1 MSEDQQSYDRD
12 EAALARLV
20 AAVGPR
26 QQPSAAATAE
36 VRAAVEAEWRRTIDA
51 RQQRR
56 RFPAWAMAA
65 GFAVAAV
72 GAWLA
77 RPLYLPEAATVAT
90 LTRVVGDVESSSGD
104 GRWQRLASGTGVK
117 SGDTLRTGIDG
128 RAAIELSSGI
138 QLRLD
143 TGTQL
148 ALNDFDEAALT
159 QGAVYVDSGAGTG
172 GTAAQFVLDTSAG
185 DVRHLGTQYEAR
197 LDGSV
202 LQVGVREGRVEVSGV
217 HGAVIAEAG
226 ELLAVSG
233 AGQVTRGA
241 LAPNASAW
249 DWVNGIT
256 PPFSIDGRTV
266 DEFLS
271 WAGRETGRTVEYA
284 SPEAARQARSVT
296 LNGTVEGLSPEG
308 ALAAVLAT
316 TSLEPTVAD
325 DRIRIEEGQSRGTV
339 PGDSPL

>member
-1 MSEDQQSYDRD
+1 
-12 EAALARLV
+12 
-20 AAVGPR
+20 
-26 QQPSAAATAE
+26 
-36 VRAAVEAEWRRTIDA
+36 
-51 RQQRR
+51 
-56 RFPAWAMAA
+56 MAA
-65 GFAVAAV
+65 GFAAAAV

-90 LTRVVGDVESSSGD
+90 LTRAVGDVQASSGD
-104 GRWQRLASGTGVK
+104 GRWQRLTSGTGVK
-117 SGDTLRTGIDG
+117 SGDMLRTGIDG

-217 HGAVIAEAG
+217 HGAAIAEAG

-233 AGQVTRGA
+233 TGQVTRGA

-325 DRIRIEEGQSRGTV
+325 DRIRIVKRE
-339 PGDSPL
+339 GDSPR

>member
-1 MSEDQQSYDRD
+1 MSNDQHTDDRD
-12 EAALARLV
+12 ETSLARLL
-20 AAVGPR
+20 AAVGSR
-26 QQPSAAATAE
+26 QQPSAAATSE

-51 RQQRR
+51 RLQRR
-56 RFPAWAMAA
+56 RFPAWALAA
-65 GFAVAAV
+65 SFAVAAV

-90 LTRVVGDVESSSGD
+90 LTRVVGDVEGNSGD
-104 GRWQRLASGTGVK
+104 GRWVRLTNGAGVK
-117 SGDTLRTGIDG
+117 SGDMLRTGSDG
-128 RAAIELSSGI
+128 RTAITLSSGV

-148 ALNDFDEAALT
+148 ALNDVEDAALAR
-159 QGAVYVDSGAGTG
+159 GAVYVDSGAGTG
-172 GTAAQFVLDTSAG
+172 APAAQFVLDTPAG

-217 HGAVIAEAG
+217 HGAVLAEAG

-233 AGQVTRGA
+233 TGQVTRSA
-241 LAPNASAW
+241 RAPNASAW
-249 DWVNGIT
+249 DWVHGVT
-256 PPFSIDGRTV
+256 PPFSIEGRTV
-266 DEFLS
+266 DEFLA

-284 SPEAARQARSVT
+284 SPDVARQARSVT
-296 LNGTVEGLSPEG
+296 LNGTVEGLPPEN

-316 TSLEPTVAD
+316 TSLEPTLVD
-325 DRIRIEEGQSRGTV
+325 DEIRIESKTR
-339 PGDSPL
+339 

>member
-1 MSEDQQSYDRD
+1 MSEHEQSNDRD
-12 EAALARLV
+12 EAALERLIV
-20 AAVGPR
+20 AVGPR
-26 QQPSAAATAE
+26 QQPSATATSE

-56 RFPAWAMAA
+56 RFAAWAMAA

-90 LTRVVGDVESSSGD
+90 LTRVVGEVEASSRD
-104 GRWQRLASGTGVK
+104 GQWERLASGTDVK
-117 SGDTLRTGIDG
+117 TGDLLRTGRDG
-128 RAAIELSSGI
+128 RAAIALSNGV

-148 ALNDFDEAALT
+148 ALNDVDEAALAR
-159 QGAVYVDSGAGTG
+159 GAVYVDSGGGTG
-172 GTAAQFVLDTSAG
+172 APAARFVLDTPEG
-185 DVRHLGTQYEAR
+185 DVRHLGTQYQAR

-202 LQVGVREGRVEVSGV
+202 LQVGVREGRVEVSGG

-233 AGQVTRGA
+233 NGQVTRGA
-241 LAPNASAW
+241 LAPNASSW
-249 DWVNGIT
+249 DWVQGIT
-256 PPFSIDGRTV
+256 PPFSIEGRTV
-266 DEFLS
+266 DEFLT

-296 LNGTVEGLSPEG
+296 LNGTVEGLPPER

-316 TSLEPTVAD
+316 TSLEPTLAG
-325 DRIRIEEGQSRGTV
+325 DRIRIGNK
-339 PGDSPL
+339 GDSPL

>member
-26 QQPSAAATAE
+26 QQPSAAATTE

-51 RQQRR
+51 RQQRW

-90 LTRVVGDVESSSGD
+90 LTRVVGDVEASSGD
-104 GRWQRLASGTGVK
+104 GRWERLENGAGVK
-117 SGDTLRTGIDG
+117 SGDMLRTGRDG
-128 RAAIELSSGI
+128 RAAIALSSGVL
-138 QLRLD
+138 LRLD

-159 QGAVYVDSGAGTG
+159 RGAVYLDSGAGTG
-172 GTAAQFVLDTSAG
+172 ALGAQFVIDTPAG
-185 DVRHLGTQYEAR
+185 DVRHLGTQYEVR

-202 LQVGVREGRVEVSGV
+202 LQVGVREGRVEVSGG
-217 HGAVIAEAG
+217 HGAAIAEAG
-226 ELLAVSG
+226 QLLTVSG
-233 AGQVTRGA
+233 SGQVTRSA

-325 DRIRIEEGQSRGTV
+325 DRIRIVKRGD
-339 PGDSPL
+339 GAR

>member
-1 MSEDQQSYDRD
+1 MSENQQPFDRDDVRD

-20 AAVGPR
+20 AVVGPR
-26 QQPSAAATAE
+26 QQPSAAAMSE
-36 VRAAVEAEWRRTIDA
+36 VRTAVEAEWRRTIDA

-56 RFPAWAMAA
+56 RFPAWAIAA

-90 LTRVVGDVESSSGD
+90 LTRVVGEVEASSGD
-104 GRWQRLASGTGVK
+104 GQWQRLANGTGVK
-117 SGDTLRTGIDG
+117 SGDILRTGSDG
-128 RAAIELSSGI
+128 RVAIELSSGV

-148 ALNDFDEAALT
+148 ALNDVDEAALAR
-159 QGAVYVDSGAGTG
+159 GAVYVDSGAGTG
-172 GTAAQFVLDTSAG
+172 TPAAQFVLDTPAG

-197 LDGSV
+197 LDGSA

-217 HGAVIAEAG
+217 HGAAIAEAG
-226 ELLAVSG
+226 EVLAVSG
-233 AGQVTRGA
+233 TGQVTRGA

-249 DWVNGIT
+249 DWVQGIT
-256 PPFSIDGRTV
+256 PPFSIEGRTV
-266 DEFLS
+266 DEFLA

-284 SPEAARQARSVT
+284 SPDVALQARSVT
-296 LNGTVEGLSPEG
+296 LNGTVEGLPPER
-308 ALAAVLAT
+308 ALVAVLST
-316 TSLEPTVAD
+316 TSLEPALTGGQ
-325 DRIRIEEGQSRGTV
+325 IRILKR
-339 PGDSPL
+339 GDSPL

>member
-26 QQPSAAATAE
+26 QQPSAAATTDA
-36 VRAAVEAEWRRTIDA
+36 RAAVEAEWRRTLDA

-90 LTRVVGDVESSSGD
+90 LTRVVGDVQASSGD
-104 GRWQRLASGTGVK
+104 GRWQRLASGTSVK
-117 SGDTLRTGIDG
+117 SGDVLRTGSDG
-128 RAAIELSSGI
+128 RAAIELSSGV

-148 ALNDFDEAALT
+148 ALNDFDEAALAR
-159 QGAVYVDSGAGTG
+159 GAVYVDSGAGTG
-172 GTAAQFVLDTSAG
+172 APAAQFVLDTSAG

-197 LDGSV
+197 LDGSM

-217 HGAVIAEAG
+217 HGALVAEAG
-226 ELLAVSG
+226 ELLSVSG
-233 AGQVTRGA
+233 TGEVTRGA

-256 PPFSIDGRTV
+256 PPFSIEGRTV
-266 DEFLS
+266 DEFLT
-271 WAGRETGRTVEYA
+271 WTGRETGRTVEYA
-284 SPEAARQARSVT
+284 SPELARQARSVT

-316 TSLEPTVAD
+316 TSLEPALAG
-325 DRIRIEEGQSRGTV
+325 DRIRIVKRE
-339 PGDSPL
+339 GDSPR

>member
-1 MSEDQQSYDRD
+1 MSEHQQSYDRD
-12 EAALARLV
+12 EAALERLIV
-20 AAVGPR
+20 AVGPR
-26 QQPSAAATAE
+26 QQPSAAATSE

-56 RFPAWAMAA
+56 RFAAWAMAA

-90 LTRVVGDVESSSGD
+90 LTRVVGDVEASSGD
-104 GRWQRLASGTGVK
+104 GQWQRLANGTGVK
-117 SGDTLRTGIDG
+117 SGAVLRTGSDG
-128 RAAIELSSGI
+128 RTAITLSSGI

-148 ALNDFDEAALT
+148 ALNDVDEAALAR
-159 QGAVYVDSGAGTG
+159 GAVYVDSGAGTG
-172 GTAAQFVLDTSAG
+172 APAARFVLDTPAG

-197 LDGSV
+197 LDGSM
-202 LQVGVREGRVEVSGV
+202 LQVGVREGRVEVSGG

-233 AGQVTRGA
+233 TGQVTRGA
-241 LAPNASAW
+241 LAPNASSW
-249 DWVNGIT
+249 DWVQGIT
-256 PPFSIDGRTV
+256 PPFSIEGRTV
-266 DEFLS
+266 DEFLT

-284 SPEAARQARSVT
+284 SPEVARQARGVT
-296 LNGTVEGLSPEG
+296 LNGTVEGLPPER

-316 TSLEPTVAD
+316 TSLEPTLAG
-325 DRIRIEEGQSRGTV
+325 DRIRIESTTR
-339 PGDSPL
+339 

>member
-1 MSEDQQSYDRD
+1 MSEHQQSNDRD
-12 EAALARLV
+12 EGALERLIV
-20 AAVGPR
+20 AVGPR
-26 QQPSAAATAE
+26 QQPSATATSE

-90 LTRVVGDVESSSGD
+90 LTRVVGDVQASSGD
-104 GRWQRLASGTGVK
+104 GRWEQLANGTEVK
-117 SGDTLRTGIDG
+117 SGDILRTGSDG
-128 RAAIELSSGI
+128 RTAIALSSGV

-143 TGTQL
+143 NGTEL
-148 ALNDFDEAALT
+148 ALNDVDEAALAR
-159 QGAVYVDSGAGTG
+159 GAVYVDSGAGAG
-172 GTAAQFVLDTSAG
+172 APAARFVLDTPAG

-197 LDGSV
+197 LDGSG
-202 LQVGVREGRVEVSGV
+202 LKVGVREGRVELSGV
-217 HGAVIAEAG
+217 HGPVIAQAG

-233 AGQVTRGA
+233 TGQVTRGA
-241 LAPNASAW
+241 LAPDASAW
-249 DWVNGIT
+249 DWVKGVT
-256 PPFSIDGRTV
+256 PPFSIEGRTV
-266 DEFLS
+266 DEFLT

-284 SPEAARQARSVT
+284 SPEVARQARSVT
-296 LNGTVEGLSPEG
+296 LNGTVEGLPPER

-316 TSLEPTVAD
+316 TSLQPTLAGN
-325 DRIRIEEGQSRGTV
+325 RIRIESTTR
-339 PGDSPL
+339 

>member
-1 MSEDQQSYDRD
+1 MSEHQQSNDLD
-12 EAALARLV
+12 EAALARLI

-26 QQPSAAATAE
+26 QQPSTAATSE

-51 RQQRR
+51 RRQRR

-90 LTRVVGDVESSSGD
+90 ATRVVGEVQASSGD
-104 GRWQRLASGTGVK
+104 GRWKRLANGTEVK
-117 SGDTLRTGIDG
+117 SGDILRTGGDG
-128 RAAIELSSGI
+128 RTAIALSSGV

-148 ALNDFDEAALT
+148 ALNDVDEAALAR
-159 QGAVYVDSGAGTG
+159 GAVYVDSGVATG
-172 GTAAQFVLDTSAG
+172 APAARFVLDTPAG

-197 LDGSV
+197 LGGSV

-233 AGQVTRGA
+233 TGQVTRGT
-241 LAPNASAW
+241 LAPDASAW
-249 DWVNGIT
+249 DWVQGIT
-256 PPFSIDGRTV
+256 PPFSIEGRTV
-266 DEFLS
+266 DEFLT

-284 SPEAARQARSVT
+284 SPEVARQARSVM
-296 LNGTVEGLSPEG
+296 LNGTVEGLPPER

-316 TSLEPTVAD
+316 TSLEPTLAG
-325 DRIRIEEGQSRGTV
+325 DRIRIESTTR
-339 PGDSPL
+339 

>member
-1 MSEDQQSYDRD
+1 
-12 EAALARLV
+12 L
-20 AAVGPR
+20 
-26 QQPSAAATAE
+26 
-36 VRAAVEAEWRRTIDA
+36 
-51 RQQRR
+51 
-56 RFPAWAMAA
+56 AA

-90 LTRVVGDVESSSGD
+90 LTRVVGNVEASSGD
-104 GRWQRLASGTGVK
+104 GRWVRLANGAGVK
-117 SGDTLRTGIDG
+117 SGDMLRTGRDG
-128 RAAIELSSGI
+128 RTAITLSSGV

-148 ALNDFDEAALT
+148 ALNDVEDAALAR
-159 QGAVYVDSGAGTG
+159 GAVYVDSGAGTG
-172 GTAAQFVLDTSAG
+172 APAAQFVLDTPAG

-217 HGAVIAEAG
+217 HGAVLAEAG

-233 AGQVTRGA
+233 TGQVTRSTR
-241 LAPNASAW
+241 APNASAW
-249 DWVNGIT
+249 DWVHGVT
-256 PPFSIDGRTV
+256 PPFSIEGRTV
-266 DEFLS
+266 DEFLA

-284 SPEAARQARSVT
+284 SPEVARQARSVT
-296 LNGTVEGLSPEG
+296 LNGTVEGLPPEN

-316 TSLEPTVAD
+316 TSLEPTLMD
-325 DRIRIEEGQSRGTV
+325 DEIRIESKTR
-339 PGDSPL
+339 